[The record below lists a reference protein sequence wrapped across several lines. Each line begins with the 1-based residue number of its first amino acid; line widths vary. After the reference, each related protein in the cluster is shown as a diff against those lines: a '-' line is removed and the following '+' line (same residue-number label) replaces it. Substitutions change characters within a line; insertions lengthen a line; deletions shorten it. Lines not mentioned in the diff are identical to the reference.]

1 MAVRVIYLLRH
12 GQEDRENRPDELGG
26 SLTAVGIAQ
35 AQATA
40 EYLRYT
46 AFDAIFVSPLRRAQ
60 ETADLILSHH
70 PTALVEKT
78 ADLVECVPS
87 IPAMLLDVVK
97 ELSPEQI
104 AAEQQRIAAAFS
116 RFFVPAPGEG
126 DVQNLI
132 ISHGNLI
139 RYFVCRVL
147 AAPLDM
153 WVNLEIANCGISRVE
168 VRPNGRMVLVTHN
181 EHYHI
186 PPRYHTY
193 S

>member
-40 EYLRYT
+40 EHLRYT
-46 AFDAIFVSPLRRAQ
+46 AFDVVYVSTLRRAQ
-60 ETADLILSHH
+60 ETADLIVSHH
-70 PTALVEKT
+70 PTVPVEKT
-78 ADLVECVPS
+78 ADLVESVPS

-97 ELSPEQI
+97 DLSSKQI

-116 RFFVPAPGEG
+116 RFFVPAPGED
-126 DVQNLI
+126 DVQDLI
-132 ISHGNLI
+132 ICHGNLI

-147 AAPLDM
+147 AASLDM

-168 VRPNGRMVLVTHN
+168 VRPNGRMVLVAHN
-181 EHYHI
+181 EHHHI
-186 PPRYHTY
+186 PPKYYTY